1 MKKSSLKKNRI
12 LLPILLMAVLG
23 IGSVLVFRFY
33 RGYLDELIYQER
45 LSQMTEVTNELYSSM
60 DMLMSNEWQ
69 TAQFIRD
76 GVISEQP
83 KTVEQLTGH
92 LKNLQRVYD
101 AGSNKLMPI
110 VIDGSGRYYTAS
122 GKKGVIY
129 NLEELVD
136 CEERISSVTN
146 IFGTDATDILFIY
159 KLEEPVVLEDTTI
172 WFCGYIKDFSM
183 IIDRYHTDAFSGQ
196 STAYVMNR
204 TGTKL
209 YSTDSEQ
216 ENQVFEGRNI
226 YSILED
232 MTYTHGNSYESC
244 MKALEESGNSIANA
258 SLDGTEYYLCLHRMI
273 DTDWVLLLAIPANM
287 LPPIRRFW
295 WIPL

>member
-76 GVISEQP
+76 GLISEQP
-83 KTVEQLTGH
+83 KTVEQLTEH
-92 LKNLQRVYD
+92 LKNLQNVYD

-122 GKKGVIY
+122 GKRV
-129 NLEELVD
+129 
-136 CEERISSVTN
+136 
-146 IFGTDATDILFIY
+146 
-159 KLEEPVVLEDTTI
+159 
-172 WFCGYIKDFSM
+172 
-183 IIDRYHTDAFSGQ
+183 
-196 STAYVMNR
+196 
-204 TGTKL
+204 
-209 YSTDSEQ
+209 
-216 ENQVFEGRNI
+216 
-226 YSILED
+226 
-232 MTYTHGNSYESC
+232 
-244 MKALEESGNSIANA
+244 
-258 SLDGTEYYLCLHRMI
+258 
-273 DTDWVLLLAIPANM
+273 
-287 LPPIRRFW
+287 
-295 WIPL
+295 